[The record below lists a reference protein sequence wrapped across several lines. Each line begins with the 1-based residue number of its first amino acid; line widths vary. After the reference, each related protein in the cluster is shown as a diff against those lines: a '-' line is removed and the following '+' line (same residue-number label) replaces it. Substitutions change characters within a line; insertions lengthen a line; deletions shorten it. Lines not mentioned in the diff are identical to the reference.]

1 MSQLIKLISKNP
13 HDLYD
18 IVNESANYFI
28 IPYLFLLL
36 FPLLKKSLLQE
47 ESEKMLFN
55 TFFLKNAP

>member
-18 IVNESANYFI
+18 IVNESAYYFI

-36 FPLLKKSLLQE
+36 FPLLKKSLFQE